1 MLHVVRQRLRE
12 RERQKERKKERKQ
25 GRKEGRKE
33 RRKER
38 KKETKKQRKPG
49 RHAGRQTARKGEA
62 IACLE
67 FFPRDMWDVL
77 SVGFAKHL
85 HKDPR
90 HYVEGL
96 TPRGSLCIRPQ
107 NKKWEHATACL
118 QIFQPPDFSK
128 RYVGRCKFYWGPG
141 RYGM

>member
-12 RERQKERKKERKQ
+12 RERE
-25 GRKEGRKE
+25 RKEGR
-33 RRKER
+33 
-38 KKETKKQRKPG
+38 KETKKQRKPG

-67 FFPRDMWDVL
+67 FFQRDMWDVL

-90 HYVEGL
+90 RYVEGSEGVYASD
-96 TPRGSLCIRPQ
+96 PKIRNGSMPQHASRFFKEIRGTL
-107 NKKWEHATACL
+107 
-118 QIFQPPDFSK
+118 
-128 RYVGRCKFYWGPG
+128 
-141 RYGM
+141 